1 MIKTII
7 LDLAG
12 LFIIGSSI
20 YDMYVKHKSKK
31 ADDELIRVN
40 KELEDLVNEIK
51 SSKRIDIDSVEFGK
65 IVIKSINK
73 AQAEIKSKLII

>member
-20 YDMYVKHKSKK
+20 YDVYVKHNLKK
-31 ADDELIRVN
+31 GNEELIRVN
-40 KELEDLVNEIK
+40 DKLEKEVDEM
-51 SSKRIDIDSVEFGK
+51 SSTKR
-65 IVIKSINK
+65 
-73 AQAEIKSKLII
+73 

>member
-20 YDMYVKHKSKK
+20 YDMYVKHKLKK
-31 ADDELIRVN
+31 GNEELRRVN
-40 KELEDLVNEIK
+40 DKLEKEVDEM
-51 SSKRIDIDSVEFGK
+51 SSTKRIDIDSEEFGK
-65 IVIKSINK
+65 AVIKAINK
-73 AQAEIKSKLII
+73 VQYEQKSKLIM